1 MKSLPVILS
10 CILMLGACAPVRK
23 AEAVRRGDFRAR
35 IEAVQESSVQ
45 KLELGTDNIRRDTLT
60 VRDENGNEVF
70 LMRAARD
77 ENGEMVAREEL
88 AASMVVAAFKNV
100 AERHG
105 KVDLRFDIIVPAA
118 MTDRRW
124 QIRLEPVLHIMED
137 SVALEPVLVT
147 GEDFR
152 RAQQRGYARYGRFL
166 GSIDTDSAS
175 YLRKREFDIFV
186 DRNAARNEGLGVTRD
201 EAVEHY
207 TRMAAL
213 HRGERRDSRKDEMFR
228 RYVKSPIIS
237 EGLRLDTVI
246 VADGGELRY
255 SYVQTINTRP
265 KLRKAEIELGGGV
278 FSYDGPVCRL
288 PESGR
293 LTYYISSLSTLA
305 DDIVKYRMK
314 VVERVAYANSVCRIE
329 FPAGSAVLDTALG
342 RNAAEMATIG
352 ANIKALSD
360 MEEFE
365 VDSVVVVASCS
376 PEGPLQV
383 NKRLSALRGK
393 AVCDWLGA
401 GFIPR
406 EVPENWQ
413 TLDALVE
420 RDTLLTAAQKADYGR
435 LAGVRSPDAR
445 EDSLSRRDYYP
456 YLRGEVYPRLRTVS
470 FKFCLHRRGMVKDTI
485 HTTEPDTLYMA
496 GVQALKDR
504 NYSRALDLLRPYRDF
519 NTALAYCALD
529 HDEAALSLLR
539 EMPPSAKGEYVK
551 ALLHARLGEEEQA
564 VLSFMNACKMDPA
577 FVHRG
582 NLDPEIS
589 ALLKKYKPV
598 GLYD

>member
-1 MKSLPVILS
+1 MKALPAILI
-10 CILMLGACAPVRK
+10 CVLLFCACAPVRK
-23 AEAVRRGDFRAR
+23 AEAVRRGDLRAR
-35 IEAVQESSVQ
+35 IEAAHESSVQ
-45 KLELGTDNIRRDTLT
+45 QLDLNTDNIRRDTLT

-70 LMRAARD
+70 LMRAVRD
-77 ENGEMVAREEL
+77 ESGEMVAREEL
-88 AASMVVAAFKNV
+88 EASVVVAAFKNV

-118 MTDRRW
+118 MTDSRW
-124 QIRLEPVLHIMED
+124 QIRLEPVLYIMED
-137 SVALEPVLVT
+137 SLSLEPVLVT

-152 RAQQRGYARYGRFL
+152 RAQQRGYARYGRFV
-166 GSIDTDSAS
+166 GSIDTNPLS
-175 YLRKREFDIFV
+175 YLRRREYDIFV
-186 DRNAARNEGLGVTRD
+186 NRNATAMTETGITRD

-207 TRMAAL
+207 TRTGAL
-213 HRGERRDSRKDEMFR
+213 HREERRDSKKEQMFR
-228 RYVKSPIIS
+228 RYVKSPIVS
-237 EGLRLDTVI
+237 EGLRLDTVM
-246 VADGGELRY
+246 VADGGLRY

-265 KLRKAEIELGGGV
+265 RLRKAEIALQGGV
-278 FSYDGPVCRL
+278 FSYEGPVCRL

-305 DDIVKYRMK
+305 EDIIRYRMK

-329 FPAGSAVLDTALG
+329 FPAGSAVLDTALAG
-342 RNAAEMATIG
+342 NAEEMARIG
-352 ANIKALSD
+352 ANMKALSD

-383 NKRLSALRGK
+383 NRRLSGLRGK
-393 AVCDWLGA
+393 AVCNWFGA

-406 EVPENWQ
+406 EVPENWK
-413 TLDALVE
+413 TLDELID
-420 RDTLLTAAQKADYGR
+420 RDTVLTAAQKRDYGS
-435 LAGVRSPDAR
+435 LAGVKSPDAR
-445 EDSLSRRDYYP
+445 EDSLSSREYYP
-456 YLRGEVYPRLRTVS
+456 YLLEELYPRLRTVS
-470 FKFCLHRRGMVKDTI
+470 FKFCLHRKGMVKDTV

-504 NYSRALDLLRPYRDF
+504 NYSLALDCLRPYADF

-529 HDEAALSLLR
+529 YDSAAMALLSEL
-539 EMPPSAKGEYVK
+539 PPTAKGEYLK
-551 ALLHARLGEEEQA
+551 ALLHSRLGEEEQA
-564 VLSFMNACKMDPA
+564 VLSFMNACKLDPA